1 VSLTTAHGWPLML
14 GQRSSQL
21 GMFTA
26 DQQYL
31 DMVGADSFYGLL
43 ARHGRELFRDED
55 FSGLYCRDNGRHSV
69 PPSLLCLALRSP
81 RRRAVGSFEAEADH
95 LLRLGRE
102 CLLHIVSHHHR
113 GEDHAFW
120 ELIRDGQAL
129 CDDQGRVVTDPEHT
143 LGFTGV
149 AARRPP
155 DRLRLMS
162 PSCVRSEASLL
173 TTAIRAAVGSVYRNL
188 GDDFFDCV
196 GIPPATPRL
205 DVMHS
210 HRFMRIFP
218 GCAREVPGEQR
229 HRNGRRHRA
238 CTEFR
243 DESAVGEAK
252 YINVA

>member
-1 VSLTTAHGWPLML
+1 
-14 GQRSSQL
+14 
-21 GMFTA
+21 MFTA

-102 CLLHIVSHHHR
+102 SRQHIVGHHHGGDDR
-113 GEDHAFW
+113 AFW
-120 ELIRDGQAL
+120 VLNQDGQAL
-129 CDDQGRVVTDPEHT
+129 CDDQGRVVTGPEHT
-143 LGFTGV
+143 LGFTGL
-149 AARRPP
+149 AARRPT
-155 DRLRLMS
+155 DWVRLMS
-162 PSCVRSEASLL
+162 SSCARSEASSL
-173 TTAIRAAVGSVYRNL
+173 TTATRAAVRSVYRNL

-196 GIPPATPRL
+196 DAPPATPCL
-205 DVMHS
+205 DLMHS
-210 HRFMRIFP
+210 HRFMSVFP
-218 GCAREVPGEQR
+218 GCAREAPGEQR
-229 HRNGRRHRA
+229 HRSGRRHRA